1 LAKSPKSK
9 PPFPTREEILEFIQS
24 SPKRVGKREIARA
37 FKMGSEG
44 KVMLRQILKE
54 FERDGLLQRGRGRR
68 FAEPGALPEVLVLHI
83 TGVDADGDLM
93 ARPENWDE
101 EAAGPPPAI
110 YMAPE
115 RKGEQALG
123 TGDRVLARLERSGP
137 GAYQGRTIRRLHAA
151 PPTIMGVY
159 KEVGAEGRI
168 ESTDRRAKQDFA
180 VPAGQSKGAKP
191 GDLVRAQVLPGK
203 DLGLRKAKVT
213 DVLGGM
219 DDPRSISLISIHE
232 HELPSEFPADA
243 LDQAKATGPAPLGKR
258 VDLRDLPLVTIDGS
272 DARDFDDAVF
282 AEPDPDRDG
291 GWHLVVAI
299 ADVSWYV
306 RPGDALDRAAYD
318 RGNSVYFPDRVVP
331 MLPHELSTGWCSL
344 NPKEDR
350 PCMVAHLWIDA
361 DGNLKKHRFERA
373 MMRSAAR
380 LTYEQV
386 QAARDGRP
394 DDTTDVLVKDVITPL
409 YGAYEALARNRHA
422 RGVLELDLAER
433 KVLLDDGGQVAE
445 IVQRERFDSHRLI
458 EEFMILANV
467 AAAETLEKKGLPC
480 MYRIHDQPS
489 PAKIETLAEA
499 LATINLKLAKGQVA
513 QSKIFNQILAK
524 AKNGPFERMVQELVL
539 RSQAQAEYS
548 PDNIGHFGL
557 ALRRYC
563 HFTSPIRRYS
573 DLLVHRAL
581 IRGGKL
587 GDGGLEP
594 DHRDFAEMGQHL
606 SFTERR
612 AAAAERAAV
621 DRFTTQF
628 LADRVGAVF
637 HGRINGVTRF
647 GLFITLNDTGADG
660 LIPIR
665 SLPDDYYIHDE
676 AHQRLRGRSSGKT
689 YVLGEAVE
697 VRLVEARPLTGGMIF
712 ELMDGGGGKPS
723 GARARGRIVPGK
735 RPSGGGRKGSGR
747 SGGKDKSRK
756 KPGKN
761 RASRRRG

>member
-1 LAKSPKSK
+1 MAKNPKSK

-37 FKMGSEG
+37 FKLGSEG
-44 KVMLRQILKE
+44 KVMLREILKDLE
-54 FERDGLLQRGRGRR
+54 TGGVLQRGRGKR
-68 FAEPGALPEVLVLHI
+68 FAEPGTLPEVTVLHI
-83 TGVDADGDLM
+83 TGIDAEGELL
-93 ARPENWDE
+93 ARPETWD
-101 EAAGPPPAI
+101 EAAGPAPAI
-110 YMAPE
+110 YMHPE
-115 RKGEQALG
+115 RKGQQALG
-123 TGDRVLARLERSGP
+123 TGDRVLARLERTGR
-137 GAYQGRTIRRLHAA
+137 GVYWARTIRRLPSA
-151 PPTIMGVY
+151 PATIMGVY
-159 KEVGAEGRI
+159 REIGGEGRI
-168 ESTDRRAKQDFA
+168 ESTDRRAKQDFI
-180 VPAGQSKGAKP
+180 VPAGQAGGAKP

-203 DLGLRKAKVT
+203 DLGLRKTKVT

-232 HELPSEFPADA
+232 HELPSEFPPDA
-243 LDQAKATGPAPLGKR
+243 LDQAKAAGAAPLGDR
-258 VDLRDLPLVTIDGS
+258 VDLRDLPLVTIDGA

-282 AEPDPDRDG
+282 AEPDPDRKG

-306 RPGDALDRAAYD
+306 RPGDALDRSAYD

-350 PCMVAHLWIDA
+350 PCLAAHLWIDE
-361 DGNLKKHRFERA
+361 DGNLKRHRFERA

-394 DDTTDVLVKDVITPL
+394 DDATDVLTKDVIAPL
-409 YGAYEALARNRHA
+409 YGAYAALARNRHA

-433 KVLLDDGGQVAE
+433 KVNIDDRGRVTG
-445 IVQRERFDSHRLI
+445 IVQRARFDSHRLI
-458 EEFMILANV
+458 EEFMITANV
-467 AAAETLEKKGLPC
+467 AAAEALEKKKLPC

-489 PAKIETLAEA
+489 PVKIGALAEA
-499 LATINLKLAKGQVA
+499 LATIGLKFSKGQVM
-513 QSKIFNQILAK
+513 QSKHFNQVLAK
-524 AKNGPFERMVQELVL
+524 AKDGPFERMVQELVL
-539 RSQAQAEYS
+539 RSQAQAEYA

-581 IRGGKL
+581 IRGGKM
-587 GDGGLEP
+587 GEGALET

-628 LADRVGAVF
+628 LSDRVGATF
-637 HGRINGVTRF
+637 RGRVNGVTRF
-647 GLFITLNDTGADG
+647 GLFITLDDTGADG

-676 AHQRLRGRSSGKT
+676 AHNRLRGRSTGRT

-697 VRLVEARPLTGGMIF
+697 VRLVEARPLTGGMVF
-712 ELMDGGGGKPS
+712 ELMDGGTEGG
-723 GARARGRIVPGK
+723 GGRARGRLSPGG
-735 RPSGGGRKGSGR
+735 RPSGGGRKGRDRQGGR
-747 SGGKDKSRK
+747 DKGRKGKSGGK
-756 KPGKN
+756 
-761 RASRRRG
+761 RGRG

>member
-1 LAKSPKSK
+1 MAKPPKSK
-9 PPFPTREEILEFIQS
+9 PPFPTREELLEFIQG

-37 FKMGSEG
+37 FKLDAEG
-44 KVMLRQILKE
+44 KVMLRQVLKG
-54 FERDGLLQRGRGRR
+54 FEKEGILQRGRGKR
-68 FAEPGALPEVLVLHI
+68 FAEPGALPEVTVLHI
-83 TGVDADGDLM
+83 TGIDAEGELM

-115 RKGEQALG
+115 RRGQPALG
-123 TGDRVLARLERSGP
+123 TGDRVLARLERTGR
-137 GAYQGRTIRRLHAA
+137 GMYQGRTIRRLVEAPAA
-151 PPTIMGVY
+151 IMGVF
-159 KEVGAEGRI
+159 KEVSGEGRI
-168 ESTDRRAKQDFA
+168 ESTDRRAKQDFV
-180 VPAGQSKGAKP
+180 VPSGMAGGAKP
-191 GDLVRAQVLPGK
+191 GDLVRAHVLPGK
-203 DLGLRKAKVT
+203 ALGLRKAKVAE
-213 DVLGGM
+213 VLGGM
-219 DDPRSISLISIHE
+219 DDPRSISLIAIHE
-232 HELPSEFPADA
+232 HELPSEFPPEA
-243 LDQAKATGPAPLGKR
+243 LEQAKKAGPAPLGKR
-258 VDLRDLPLVTIDGS
+258 VDLRDLPLVTIDGA

-282 AEPDPDRDG
+282 AEADPDRPG
-291 GWHLVVAI
+291 GWHLIVAI

-306 RPGDALDRAAYD
+306 RPGDALDRSAYD

-350 PCMVAHLWIDA
+350 PCMVAHLWIDE
-361 DGNLKKHRFERA
+361 DGDLKRHRFERA

-394 DDTTDVLVKDVITPL
+394 DDTTETLVDGVIAPL
-409 YGAYEALARNRHA
+409 YGAYAALARNRQA
-422 RGVLELDLAER
+422 RGVLELDLPER
-433 KVLLDDGGQVAE
+433 KVLLDDGGKIAE
-445 IVQRERFDSHRLI
+445 IVQRERFDSHKLI

-467 AAAETLEKKGLPC
+467 AAAETLEQKGLPC

-489 PAKIETLAEA
+489 PAKVDALTEA
-499 LATINLKLAKGQVA
+499 LATINLKFAKGQVM
-513 QSKIFNQILAK
+513 QSKNFNQILSK
-524 AKNGPFERMVQELVL
+524 AKDGPFERMVQELVL

-581 IRGGKL
+581 IRGNKL

-594 DHRDFAEMGQHL
+594 DHKDFSEMGQHL

-612 AAAAERAAV
+612 AAAAERASV
-621 DRFTTQF
+621 DRFTTQY
-628 LADRVGAVF
+628 LADRVGATF
-637 HGRINGVTRF
+637 RGRINGVTRF
-647 GLFITLNDTGADG
+647 GLFITLHDTGADG

-676 AHQRLRGRSSGKT
+676 AHNRLRGRSNGKT
-689 YVLGEAVE
+689 YVLGETVE

-712 ELMDGGGGKPS
+712 ELMDGGGHG
-723 GARARGRIVPGK
+723 GGTNRVRGTIRTGK
-735 RPSGGGRKGSGR
+735 RPSGGGRR
-747 SGGKDKSRK
+747 SAERQGGKPKKS
-756 KPGKN
+756 GKAGKRGN
-761 RASRRRG
+761 RARD

>member
-1 LAKSPKSK
+1 MAKPPKSK
-9 PPFPTREEILEFIQS
+9 PPFPTREELLEFIQG

-37 FKMGSEG
+37 FKLDAEG
-44 KVMLRQILKE
+44 KVMLRQVLKG
-54 FERDGLLQRGRGRR
+54 FEKEGILQRGRGKR
-68 FAEPGALPEVLVLHI
+68 FAEPGALPEVTVLHI
-83 TGVDADGDLM
+83 TGIDAEGELM

-115 RKGEQALG
+115 RRGQPALG
-123 TGDRVLARLERSGP
+123 TGDRVLARLERTGR
-137 GAYQGRTIRRLHAA
+137 GMYQGRTIRRLVEAPAA
-151 PPTIMGVY
+151 IMGVF
-159 KEVGAEGRI
+159 KEVSGEGRI
-168 ESTDRRAKQDFA
+168 ESTDRRAKQDFV
-180 VPAGQSKGAKP
+180 VPSGMAGGAKP
-191 GDLVRAQVLPGK
+191 GDLVRAHVLPGK
-203 DLGLRKAKVT
+203 ALGLRKAKVAE
-213 DVLGGM
+213 VLGGM
-219 DDPRSISLISIHE
+219 DDPRSISLIAIHE
-232 HELPSEFPADA
+232 HELPSEFPPEA
-243 LDQAKATGPAPLGKR
+243 LEQAKKAGPAPLGKR
-258 VDLRDLPLVTIDGS
+258 VDLRDLPLVTIDGA

-282 AEPDPDRDG
+282 AEADPDRPG
-291 GWHLVVAI
+291 GWHLIVAI

-306 RPGDALDRAAYD
+306 RPGDALDRSAYD

-350 PCMVAHLWIDA
+350 PCMVAHLWIDE
-361 DGNLKKHRFERA
+361 DGDLKRHRFERA

-394 DDTTDVLVKDVITPL
+394 DDTTETLVDGVIAPL
-409 YGAYEALARNRHA
+409 YGAYAALARNRQA
-422 RGVLELDLAER
+422 RGVLELDLPER
-433 KVLLDDGGQVAE
+433 KVLLDDGGKIAE
-445 IVQRERFDSHRLI
+445 IVQRERFDSHKLI

-467 AAAETLEKKGLPC
+467 AAAETLEQKGLPC

-489 PAKIETLAEA
+489 PAKVDALTEA
-499 LATINLKLAKGQVA
+499 LATINLKFAKGQVM
-513 QSKIFNQILAK
+513 QSKNFNQILSK
-524 AKNGPFERMVQELVL
+524 AKDGPFERMVQELVL

-581 IRGGKL
+581 IRAGKL

-594 DHRDFAEMGQHL
+594 DHKDFSEMGQHL

-612 AAAAERAAV
+612 AAAAERASV
-621 DRFTTQF
+621 DRFTTQY
-628 LADRVGAVF
+628 LADRVGATF
-637 HGRINGVTRF
+637 RGRINGVTRF
-647 GLFITLNDTGADG
+647 GLFITLHDTGADG

-676 AHQRLRGRSSGKT
+676 AHNRLRGRSNGKT
-689 YVLGEAVE
+689 YVLGETVE

-712 ELMDGGGGKPS
+712 ELMDGGGHG
-723 GARARGRIVPGK
+723 GGTNRVRGTIRTGK
-735 RPSGGGRKGSGR
+735 RPSGGGRR
-747 SGGKDKSRK
+747 SAERQGGKPKKS
-756 KPGKN
+756 GKAGKRGN
-761 RASRRRG
+761 RARD

>member
-1 LAKSPKSK
+1 MAKPPKSN

-37 FKMGSEG
+37 FKLGSEG
-44 KVMLRQILKE
+44 KVMLREILKDLE
-54 FERDGLLQRGRGRR
+54 GGGALQRGRGKR
-68 FAEPGALPEVLVLHI
+68 FAEPGTLPDVTVLRI
-83 TGVDADGDLM
+83 TGIDAEGDLL
-93 ARPENWDE
+93 ARPDSWDDE
-101 EAAGPPPAI
+101 AGPAPTI
-110 YMAPE
+110 HMAAE
-115 RKGEQALG
+115 RKGQPALG
-123 TGDRVLARLERSGP
+123 TGDRVLARLERAGR
-137 GAYQGRTIRRLHAA
+137 GAYQGRTIRRLPSA
-151 PPTIMGVY
+151 PASIMGVY
-159 KEVGAEGRI
+159 RMAGNEGRI
-168 ESTDRRAKQDFA
+168 ESTDRRAKQDYV
-180 VPAGQSKGAKP
+180 VPAGQAGGAKP
-191 GDLVRAQVLPGK
+191 GDLVRAAVLPGK

-219 DDPRSISLISIHE
+219 DDPKSISLISIHE
-232 HELPSEFPADA
+232 NELPSEFPPEA
-243 LDQAKATGPAPLGKR
+243 LDQAKAAGPAPLGDR
-258 VDLRDLPLVTIDGS
+258 IDLRDLPLVTIDGA

-282 AEPDPDRDG
+282 AEPDPNVPG

-306 RPGDALDRAAYD
+306 RPGDALDRSAYD

-350 PCMVAHLWIDA
+350 PCLAAHLWIDA
-361 DGNLKKHRFERA
+361 DGNLTRHRFERA
-373 MMRSAAR
+373 LMRSAAR
-380 LTYEQV
+380 LTYDQV

-394 DDTTDVLVKDVITPL
+394 DDVTDVLVKDVIAPL
-409 YGAYEALARNRHA
+409 YGAYEALSRNRQG
-422 RGVLELDLAER
+422 RGVLDLDLPER
-433 KVLLDDGGQVAE
+433 KVIINDRGTVAE
-445 IVQRERFDSHRLI
+445 IALRERFDSHRLI
-458 EEFMILANV
+458 EEFMITANV
-467 AAAETLEKKGLPC
+467 AAAEALEKKSLPC

-489 PAKIETLAEA
+489 PAKVTALSEA
-499 LATINLKLAKGQVA
+499 MTTIGFKLAKGQVM
-513 QSKIFNQILAK
+513 QSRNFNQLLAK
-524 AKNGPFERMVQELVL
+524 AKGGPFERMVQELVL

-581 IRGGKL
+581 IRGGRM
-587 GDGGLEP
+587 GDGALET
-594 DHRDFAEMGQHL
+594 DHKDFAEMGQHL

-612 AAAAERAAV
+612 AASAERAAV

-628 LADRVGAVF
+628 LSDRVGATF
-637 HGRINGVTRF
+637 LGRINGVTRF

-676 AHQRLRGRSSGKT
+676 AHNRLRGRSNGKT
-689 YVLGEAVE
+689 YVLGETVE

-712 ELMDGGGGKPS
+712 ELMDGAGRSSGGTRGRFTP
-723 GARARGRIVPGK
+723 GARPT
-735 RPSGGGRKGSGR
+735 GGGRKKSGR
-747 SGGKDKSRK
+747 SGGKDKSK
-756 KPGKN
+756 KGRGKKSGKP
-761 RASRRRG
+761 ARG

>member
-1 LAKSPKSK
+1 MARPPKSK

-24 SPKRVGKREIARA
+24 SPRRVGKREIARA
-37 FKMGSEG
+37 FKLGAEG
-44 KVMLRQILKE
+44 KVMLREILKDLE
-54 FERDGLLQRGRGRR
+54 GGGQLQRGRGKR
-68 FAEPGALPEVLVLHI
+68 FAEQGTLPEVTVLHI
-83 TGVDADGDLM
+83 TGIDAEGELM

-101 EAAGPPPAI
+101 DAVGPPPAI

-115 RKGEQALG
+115 RKGQPALG
-123 TGDRVLARLERSGP
+123 TGDRVLARLERTGR
-137 GAYQGRTIRRLHAA
+137 GVYHGRTIRRLPSA
-151 PPTIMGVY
+151 PTAIMGVY
-159 KEVGAEGRI
+159 REVGGEGRI
-168 ESTDRRAKQDFA
+168 ESTDRRAKQDFI
-180 VPAGQSKGAKP
+180 VPAGQSGGAKP
-191 GDLVRAQVLPGK
+191 GDLVRANALPGK
-203 DLGLRKAKVT
+203 DMGLRKAKVT

-219 DDPRSISLISIHE
+219 DDPKSISLISIHE
-232 HELPSEFPADA
+232 HELPSEFPPAA
-243 LDQAKATGPAPLGKR
+243 LDQAKAAGPAPLGDR
-258 VDLRDLPLVTIDGS
+258 VDLRGLPLVTIDGA

-282 AEPDPDRDG
+282 AEPDPDRPG

-306 RPGDALDRAAYD
+306 RPGDALDRTAYD

-350 PCMVAHLWIDA
+350 PCLVAHLWIDA
-361 DGNLKKHRFERA
+361 DGHLKKHRFERA
-373 MMRSAAR
+373 LMRSAAR
-380 LTYEQV
+380 LTYDQV

-394 DDTTDVLVKDVITPL
+394 DDVTDVLTKDVIAPL

-422 RGVLELDLAER
+422 RGVLDLDLAER
-433 KVLLDDGGQVAE
+433 KVVMNERGLIAE

-458 EEFMILANV
+458 EEFMITANV

-489 PAKIETLAEA
+489 PAKVDGLAEA
-499 LATINLKLAKGQVA
+499 LSTIGLKIAKGQVM
-513 QSKIFNQILAK
+513 QSRNFNQILAK
-524 AKNGPFERMVQELVL
+524 AKGGPFERMVQELVL

-587 GDGGLEP
+587 GEGGLETE
-594 DHRDFAEMGQHL
+594 HKDFAEMGQHL

-628 LADRVGAVF
+628 LSDRVGATF
-637 HGRINGVTRF
+637 QGRINGVTRF

-676 AHQRLRGRSSGKT
+676 THHRLRGRSNGKT
-689 YVLGEAVE
+689 YVLGESIE

-712 ELMDGGGGKPS
+712 ELMDGGAGG
-723 GARARGRIVPGK
+723 ARGRFTPGK
-735 RPSGGGRKGSGR
+735 RPTGGGKKGHGR
-747 SGGKDKSRK
+747 SGGKDKSK
-756 KPGKN
+756 KGRGKK
-761 RASRRRG
+761 SGKRGDS

>member
-1 LAKSPKSK
+1 MAKRPSSK
-9 PPFPTREEILEFIQS
+9 PPFPTKEELLEFIQS

-37 FKMGSEG
+37 FKLGSEG
-44 KVMLRQILKE
+44 KVMLREILKE
-54 FERDGLLQRGRGRR
+54 LEADGSLQRGRGKR
-68 FAEPGALPEVLVLHI
+68 FAEPGALPEVTVLHI
-83 TGVDADGDLM
+83 TGIDSDGELM
-93 ARPENWDE
+93 ARPESWDE
-101 EAAGPPPAI
+101 DAAGPPPAI

-115 RKGEQALG
+115 RKGQPALG
-123 TGDRVLARLERSGP
+123 TGDRVLARLERTGR
-137 GAYQGRTIRRLHAA
+137 GQYQGRTIRRLPSAPAA
-151 PPTIMGVY
+151 IMGVY
-159 KEVGAEGRI
+159 REVGGEGRI
-168 ESTDRRAKQDFA
+168 ESTDRRAKADFI

-191 GDLVRAQVLPGK
+191 GDLVRAHVLPGK
-203 DLGLRKAKVT
+203 ELGLRKAKVS

-219 DDPRSISLISIHE
+219 DDPKSVSLISIHE
-232 HELPSEFPADA
+232 HEIPSEFPPQA
-243 LDQAKATGPAPLGKR
+243 LDQAKAAGPAPLGQR
-258 VDLRDLPLVTIDGS
+258 VDLRDLPLITIDGA

-282 AEPDPDRDG
+282 AEKDKDRDG

-306 RPGDALDRAAYD
+306 RPGDALDRSAYD

-350 PCMVAHLWIDA
+350 PCLVAHLWIDG
-361 DGNLKKHRFERA
+361 DGELKRHKFERA
-373 MMRSAAR
+373 LMRSAAR

-386 QAARDGRP
+386 QAAQDGRT
-394 DDTTDVLVKDVITPL
+394 DDTTDVLAKDVIAPL
-409 YGAYEALARNRHA
+409 YGAYEALARNRHK

-433 KVLLDDGGQVAE
+433 KVILGDDGKVAE
-445 IVQRERFDSHRLI
+445 IAERERLDSHRLI
-458 EEFMILANV
+458 EEFMITANV
-467 AAAETLEKKGLPC
+467 AAAENLEQKGLPC

-489 PAKIETLAEA
+489 PTKIAALSEA
-499 LATINLKLAKGQVA
+499 VATVGLSFAKGQVV
-513 QSKIFNQILAK
+513 QPRHFNQMLAK
-524 AKNGPFERMVQELVL
+524 AKTTPNDRMVQELVL

-581 IRGGKL
+581 IRGNKL

-594 DHRDFAEMGQHL
+594 DHKDFAEMGQHL

-612 AAAAERAAV
+612 AAAAERTAV
-621 DRFTTQF
+621 DRFTTQY
-628 LADRVGAVF
+628 LADRVGATF
-637 HGRINGVTRF
+637 TGRINGVTRF

-676 AHQRLRGRSSGKT
+676 AHNRLRGRSNGKT
-689 YVLGEAVE
+689 YVLGETVE
-697 VRLVEARPLTGGMIF
+697 VLLVEARPLTGGMIF
-712 ELMDGGGGKPS
+712 QLLDGGGRPGGGS
-723 GARARGRIVPGK
+723 GRGARGRLNTGG
-735 RPSGGGRKGSGR
+735 RPSGGGRKGRGR
-747 SGGKDKSRK
+747 TGGKTK
-756 KPGKN
+756 KPAK
-761 RASRRRG
+761 RKRG

>member
-1 LAKSPKSK
+1 MAKPPKSK
-9 PPFPTREEILEFIQS
+9 PPFPTREELLEFIQG

-37 FKMGSEG
+37 FKLDAEG
-44 KVMLRQILKE
+44 KVMLRQVLKG
-54 FERDGLLQRGRGRR
+54 FEKEGILQRGRGKR
-68 FAEPGALPEVLVLHI
+68 FAEPGALPEVTVLHI
-83 TGVDADGDLM
+83 TGIDAEGELM

-115 RKGEQALG
+115 RRGQPALG
-123 TGDRVLARLERSGP
+123 TGDRVLARLERTGR
-137 GAYQGRTIRRLHAA
+137 GMYQGRTIRRLVEAPAA
-151 PPTIMGVY
+151 IMGVF
-159 KEVGAEGRI
+159 KEVSGEGRI
-168 ESTDRRAKQDFA
+168 ESTDRRAKQDFV
-180 VPAGQSKGAKP
+180 VPSGMAGGAKP
-191 GDLVRAQVLPGK
+191 GDLVRAHVLPGK
-203 DLGLRKAKVT
+203 ALGLRKAKVAE
-213 DVLGGM
+213 VLGGM
-219 DDPRSISLISIHE
+219 DDPRSISLIAIHE
-232 HELPSEFPADA
+232 HELPSEFPPEA
-243 LDQAKATGPAPLGKR
+243 LEQAKKAGPAPLGKR
-258 VDLRDLPLVTIDGS
+258 VDLRDLPLVTIDGA

-282 AEPDPDRDG
+282 AEADPDRPG
-291 GWHLVVAI
+291 GWHLIVAI

-306 RPGDALDRAAYD
+306 RPGDALDRSAYD

-350 PCMVAHLWIDA
+350 PCMVAHLWIDE
-361 DGNLKKHRFERA
+361 DGDLKRHRFERA

-394 DDTTDVLVKDVITPL
+394 DDTTETLVDGVIAPL
-409 YGAYEALARNRHA
+409 YGAYAALARNRQA
-422 RGVLELDLAER
+422 RGVLELDLPER
-433 KVLLDDGGQVAE
+433 KVLLDDGGKIAE
-445 IVQRERFDSHRLI
+445 IVQRERFDSHKLI

-467 AAAETLEKKGLPC
+467 AAAETLEQKGLPC

-489 PAKIETLAEA
+489 PAKVDALTEA
-499 LATINLKLAKGQVA
+499 LATINLKFAKGQVM
-513 QSKIFNQILAK
+513 QSKNFNQILSK
-524 AKNGPFERMVQELVL
+524 AKDGPFERMVQELVL

-581 IRGGKL
+581 IRAGKL

-594 DHRDFAEMGQHL
+594 NHKDFSEMGQHL

-612 AAAAERAAV
+612 AAAAERASV
-621 DRFTTQF
+621 DRFTTQY
-628 LADRVGAVF
+628 LADRVGATF
-637 HGRINGVTRF
+637 RGRINGVTRF
-647 GLFITLNDTGADG
+647 GLFITLHDTGADG

-676 AHQRLRGRSSGKT
+676 AHNRLRGRSNGKT
-689 YVLGEAVE
+689 YVLGETVE

-712 ELMDGGGGKPS
+712 ELMDGGGHG
-723 GARARGRIVPGK
+723 GGTNRVRGTIRTGK
-735 RPSGGGRKGSGR
+735 RPSGGGRR
-747 SGGKDKSRK
+747 SAERQGGKPKKS
-756 KPGKN
+756 GKAGKRGN
-761 RASRRRG
+761 RARD